1 MANVSMNA
9 TIAASA
15 AEVWKIISDFNGLP
29 KFVAAVVNSTME
41 GSGIGAV
48 RTLTLGDGGQI
59 LEKLESLDEPAQSLT
74 YSIVTSPLPL
84 ENYLATVQ
92 VKDLGGN
99 QCEIV
104 WSSTFD
110 PKGAPEAEA
119 KKVVEGVYSLG
130 FDGLKKM
137 YGG

>member
-1 MANVSMNA
+1 MANVSMNT
-9 TIAASA
+9 TIQASA
-15 AEVWKIISDFNGLP
+15 AEVWKTLSDFNGLP
-29 KFVAAVVNSTME
+29 KFVAAIVNSAME
-41 GSGIGAV
+41 GSGVGAL

-59 LEKLESLDEPAQSLT
+59 VEKLESLDEQAKSLS

-84 ENYLATVQ
+84 DNYLATVQ
-92 VKDLGGN
+92 VRDLGGN
-99 QCEIV
+99 QCEVV
-104 WSSTFD
+104 WSSTFE

-130 FDGLKKM
+130 FDGLKKL

>member
-9 TIAASA
+9 TIPASA

-29 KFVAAVVNSTME
+29 KFVAAIVNSTME

-59 LEKLESLDEPAQSLT
+59 LEKLEGLDEQAQSLT
-74 YSIVTSPLPL
+74 YSIVNSPLPL

-92 VKDLGGN
+92 VKDLGEN

>member
-9 TIAASA
+9 TIPASA

-29 KFVAAVVNSTME
+29 KFVAAIVNSTME

-48 RTLTLGDGGQI
+48 RTLTLGDGAQI
-59 LEKLESLDEPAQSLT
+59 VEKLEALDEKAQSLN
-74 YSIVTSPLPL
+74 YSIVNSPLPL